1 MKKLRKISMRSL
13 IKKNKFLIINLVLI
27 LLIMLILGVI
37 LNGSYKHICF
47 SINFFIESLKL
58 YFCAV
63 FRIDCSNEVYTIFDY
78 VIDLNS
84 GNIASPFLNSVE
96 YYLPVNFSDF
106 TIYIKAGWYTFWNL
120 DNFKNSFNFIFA
132 FLDYFNLI
140 FLIIVLTYVIFV
152 TIDSLYFSERPINVV
167 GFTRGS
173 NLYFKINKVF
183 LHKIKMFIL
192 ALHEWNKLHKIYL
205 ILTIIFLFNFD
216 FISIFIDVF
225 SYILLFLS
233 SFNFVI
239 LYECLFSSLYCFI
252 SSLSYLPLW
261 LILILGYIFFD
272 KYRCKKALNKLMILD
287 YKNRDFIQ
295 NRTGVVNIVKGA
307 PGVGK
312 TLLLTDLGRTA
323 EQLFRYN
330 LLDNLNQFQSY
341 FPEFD
346 FKYFEEYIKYL
357 RINNICN
364 NHSQIENLI
373 NDRRD
378 RFFRLLVNH
387 LASYDH
393 LKKYIF
399 GYDYIHLKNRYF
411 NGIYWIDFFDFLI
424 VYGQSYFYYIC
435 SKPVLYSNYSIRVDC
450 LMYSLDYFPLWSYD
464 YFTINKYDIDER
476 SHFCH
481 IIDMDSLRLGKKF
494 NKDTTVLGFG
504 VLCFTEFDKERGNQ
518 LSNTKFKKDSF
529 YPNPLNDELTK
540 YLKLSRQVATINYKP
555 FFKMFT
561 DMQRVG
567 DISLANVEISECVIK
582 IKEKQRKTSL
592 FLFYIEPLICNILI
606 NFYNN
611 FLNRYRS
618 SRNYFSFFYLF
629 INFLF
634 NPVKHYLER
643 RENIYGYSKLCLEI
657 NLGDDESD
665 KIISFYYLIDKK
677 ALAKT
682 YSTDTH
688 YGFFKESMDK
698 EKTSI
703 NDKPCYE
710 GLRAS
715 SSEIKAQNSFLGQD
729 LANSFEGD
737 NRGDFYE

>member
-1 MKKLRKISMRSL
+1 M
-13 IKKNKFLIINLVLI
+13 V
-27 LLIMLILGVI
+27 
-37 LNGSYKHICF
+37 
-47 SINFFIESLKL
+47 
-58 YFCAV
+58 
-63 FRIDCSNEVYTIFDY
+63 
-78 VIDLNS
+78 
-84 GNIASPFLNSVE
+84 
-96 YYLPVNFSDF
+96 
-106 TIYIKAGWYTFWNL
+106 
-120 DNFKNSFNFIFA
+120 
-132 FLDYFNLI
+132 
-140 FLIIVLTYVIFV
+140 
-152 TIDSLYFSERPINVV
+152 
-167 GFTRGS
+167 
-173 NLYFKINKVF
+173 
-183 LHKIKMFIL
+183 
-192 ALHEWNKLHKIYL
+192 
-205 ILTIIFLFNFD
+205 
-216 FISIFIDVF
+216 
-225 SYILLFLS
+225 
-233 SFNFVI
+233 
-239 LYECLFSSLYCFI
+239 
-252 SSLSYLPLW
+252 
-261 LILILGYIFFD
+261 
-272 KYRCKKALNKLMILD
+272 LD
-287 YKNRDFIQ
+287 YKNRDFIE

-312 TLLLTDLGRTA
+312 TLLLTDLGRTT

-357 RINNICN
+357 LINNICN
-364 NHSQIENLI
+364 NHSQLENLI
-373 NDRRD
+373 NERRN

-435 SKPVLYSNYSIRVDC
+435 SKPILYSNYSIRVDC
-450 LMYSLDYFPLWSYD
+450 LMYSLDYFPLWAYD
-464 YFTINKYDIDER
+464 YFTINKNDIDAR
-476 SHFCH
+476 SHYCH

-494 NKDTTVLGFG
+494 NKETTVLGFG

-567 DISLANVEISECVIK
+567 DISLVNVEISECVIK

-634 NPVKHYLER
+634 NPIKHYLER

-665 KIISFYYLIDKK
+665 KINSFYYLIDKK

-688 YGFFKESMDK
+688 YGFFKESLDK
-698 EKTSI
+698 EKNSI

-729 LANSFEGD
+729 LANSFENED
-737 NRGDFYE
+737 